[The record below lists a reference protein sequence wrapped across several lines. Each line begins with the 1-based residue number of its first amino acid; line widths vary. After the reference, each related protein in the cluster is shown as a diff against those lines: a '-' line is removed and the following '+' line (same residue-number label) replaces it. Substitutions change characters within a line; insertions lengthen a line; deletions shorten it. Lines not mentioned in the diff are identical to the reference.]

1 MVGGS
6 DVEANL
12 TSGASST
19 DAWFDQRARAGG
31 LMALVLGRY
40 AMGLRLLTIVALGL
54 AVGLALGADE
64 PKEGEVAKDL
74 KQFQGTWTLD
84 SMEVNGV
91 KIDAEVMKKQGH
103 EIMLTVKQDKVTLES
118 KRGDVKGTIKLDPAK
133 KPKAYDSKGT
143 DPEGKTHE
151 AVGIYKI
158 EGDVLTVCYVVTGKD
173 RPSAFEGGAGSDAVL
188 QVFKRA
194 KK

>member
-1 MVGGS
+1 MVRES

-12 TSGASST
+12 TSGAPST
-19 DAWFDQRARAGG
+19 DARCDQRARAGG
-31 LMALVLGRY
+31 LMALFLGRY

-54 AVGLALGADE
+54 AVGLALGADGPGADE
-64 PKEGEVAKDL
+64 AAKDL
-74 KQFQGTWTLD
+74 EQFQGTWTLD

-91 KIDAEVMKKQGH
+91 KIAAEAMKKQGH
-103 EIMLTVKQDKVTLES
+103 AITLTVREDKVTLES
-118 KRGDVKGTIKLDPAK
+118 KRGDVTGTIKLDPAK

-143 DPEGKTHE
+143 DPDGKTHE

-173 RPSAFEGGAGSDAVL
+173 RPTEFEAGAGSEAVL